1 MRRVLG
7 RAVRNRHRHAI
18 EQVSRRWRGGRR
30 DDSARTRRQILIS
43 TQAGTFTI
51 NKEDH
56 TVGNLLRMQLLRD
69 GDTRFAG
76 YQLPHPLEHV
86 CHVKVETAPGR
97 APVEVMGGAVTDL
110 RQEVEL
116 LDRGFRDE
124 CARAREEADA
134 RPMAALER
142 NLLIMP
148 PVAGE
153 GARGRDLAS
162 EMPPAGAAGRSRMGR
177 PTPPPPAAR
186 RSWAS

>member
-1 MRRVLG
+1 MN
-7 RAVRNRHRHAI
+7 APERHRSYQLD
-18 EQVSRRWRGGRR
+18 EGQ
-30 DDSARTRRQILIS
+30 ARMTYEPDQRVAS
-43 TQAGTFTI
+43 AGTFTI

-69 GDTRFAG
+69 SDTRFAG

-97 APVEVMGGAVTDL
+97 APIEVMGGAVTDL

-134 RPMAALER
+134 RPME
-142 NLLIMP
+142 
-148 PVAGE
+148 
-153 GARGRDLAS
+153 
-162 EMPPAGAAGRSRMGR
+162 
-177 PTPPPPAAR
+177 T
-186 RSWAS
+186 

>member
-1 MRRVLG
+1 MN
-7 RAVRNRHRHAI
+7 APERHRSYQLD
-18 EQVSRRWRGGRR
+18 EGQ
-30 DDSARTRRQILIS
+30 ARMTYEPDQRVAS
-43 TQAGTFTI
+43 AGTFTI

-86 CHVKVETAPGR
+86 CHVKVETTLGR
-97 APVEVMGGAVTDL
+97 APVEVMGAAVTDL

-134 RPMAALER
+134 RPME
-142 NLLIMP
+142 
-148 PVAGE
+148 
-153 GARGRDLAS
+153 
-162 EMPPAGAAGRSRMGR
+162 
-177 PTPPPPAAR
+177 T
-186 RSWAS
+186 

>member
-1 MRRVLG
+1 MN
-7 RAVRNRHRHAI
+7 APERHRSYQLD
-18 EQVSRRWRGGRR
+18 EGQVRMTYEPDQRVAS
-30 DDSARTRRQILIS
+30 
-43 TQAGTFTI
+43 AGTFTI

-134 RPMAALER
+134 RPME
-142 NLLIMP
+142 
-148 PVAGE
+148 
-153 GARGRDLAS
+153 
-162 EMPPAGAAGRSRMGR
+162 
-177 PTPPPPAAR
+177 T
-186 RSWAS
+186 

>member
-1 MRRVLG
+1 MN
-7 RAVRNRHRHAI
+7 APERHRSYQLD
-18 EQVSRRWRGGRR
+18 EGQ
-30 DDSARTRRQILIS
+30 ARMTYEPDQRVAS
-43 TQAGTFTI
+43 AGTFTI

-69 GDTRFAG
+69 SDTRFAG

-97 APVEVMGGAVTDL
+97 APVEVMGAAVTDL

-134 RPMAALER
+134 RPME
-142 NLLIMP
+142 
-148 PVAGE
+148 
-153 GARGRDLAS
+153 
-162 EMPPAGAAGRSRMGR
+162 
-177 PTPPPPAAR
+177 T
-186 RSWAS
+186 

>member
-1 MRRVLG
+1 MN
-7 RAVRNRHRHAI
+7 APERHRSYQLD
-18 EQVSRRWRGGRR
+18 EGQ
-30 DDSARTRRQILIS
+30 ARMTYEPDQRVAS
-43 TQAGTFTI
+43 AGTFTI

-116 LDRGFRDE
+116 LDPGFRDE

-134 RPMAALER
+134 RPME
-142 NLLIMP
+142 
-148 PVAGE
+148 
-153 GARGRDLAS
+153 
-162 EMPPAGAAGRSRMGR
+162 
-177 PTPPPPAAR
+177 T
-186 RSWAS
+186 

>member
-1 MRRVLG
+1 MN
-7 RAVRNRHRHAI
+7 APERHRSYQLD
-18 EQVSRRWRGGRR
+18 EGQ
-30 DDSARTRRQILIS
+30 ARMTYEPDQS
-43 TQAGTFTI
+43 VASAGTFTI

-134 RPMAALER
+134 RPME
-142 NLLIMP
+142 
-148 PVAGE
+148 
-153 GARGRDLAS
+153 
-162 EMPPAGAAGRSRMGR
+162 
-177 PTPPPPAAR
+177 T
-186 RSWAS
+186 

>member
-1 MRRVLG
+1 MN
-7 RAVRNRHRHAI
+7 APERHRSYQLD
-18 EQVSRRWRGGRR
+18 EGQ
-30 DDSARTRRQILIS
+30 ARMTYEPDQRVAS
-43 TQAGTFTI
+43 AGTFTI

-124 CARAREEADA
+124 CARAREEAGA
-134 RPMAALER
+134 RPME
-142 NLLIMP
+142 
-148 PVAGE
+148 
-153 GARGRDLAS
+153 
-162 EMPPAGAAGRSRMGR
+162 
-177 PTPPPPAAR
+177 T
-186 RSWAS
+186 

>member
-1 MRRVLG
+1 MN
-7 RAVRNRHRHAI
+7 APERHRSYQLD
-18 EQVSRRWRGGRR
+18 EGQ
-30 DDSARTRRQILIS
+30 ARMTYEPDQRVAS
-43 TQAGTFTI
+43 AGTFTI

-86 CHVKVETAPGR
+86 CHVKVESTPGR
-97 APVEVMGGAVTDL
+97 APVEVMGSAVTDL

-134 RPMAALER
+134 RPME
-142 NLLIMP
+142 
-148 PVAGE
+148 
-153 GARGRDLAS
+153 
-162 EMPPAGAAGRSRMGR
+162 
-177 PTPPPPAAR
+177 T
-186 RSWAS
+186 

>member
-1 MRRVLG
+1 MNAPERHQCYLLDDDEKRMTYAADE
-7 RAVRNRHRHAI
+7 RVRN
-18 EQVSRRWRGGRR
+18 
-30 DDSARTRRQILIS
+30 
-43 TQAGTFTI
+43 AGTFTI

-86 CHVKVETAPGR
+86 CHVKVETTPGR
-97 APVEVMGGAVTDL
+97 APVEVMGAAVTDL

-134 RPMAALER
+134 RPME
-142 NLLIMP
+142 
-148 PVAGE
+148 
-153 GARGRDLAS
+153 
-162 EMPPAGAAGRSRMGR
+162 
-177 PTPPPPAAR
+177 T
-186 RSWAS
+186 

>member
-1 MRRVLG
+1 MN
-7 RAVRNRHRHAI
+7 ATERHRSYQRA
-18 EQVSRRWRGGRR
+18 EGQ
-30 DDSARTRRQILIS
+30 ARMTYEPDQRVAS
-43 TQAGTFTI
+43 AGTFTI

-86 CHVKVETAPGR
+86 CHVKVETTPGR
-97 APVEVMGGAVTDL
+97 APVEVMGAAVTDL

-134 RPMAALER
+134 RPME
-142 NLLIMP
+142 
-148 PVAGE
+148 
-153 GARGRDLAS
+153 
-162 EMPPAGAAGRSRMGR
+162 
-177 PTPPPPAAR
+177 T
-186 RSWAS
+186 

>member
-1 MRRVLG
+1 MN
-7 RAVRNRHRHAI
+7 APERHRSYQLD
-18 EQVSRRWRGGRR
+18 ERQ
-30 DDSARTRRQILIS
+30 ARMTYEPDQRVAS
-43 TQAGTFTI
+43 AGTFTI

-134 RPMAALER
+134 RPME
-142 NLLIMP
+142 
-148 PVAGE
+148 
-153 GARGRDLAS
+153 
-162 EMPPAGAAGRSRMGR
+162 
-177 PTPPPPAAR
+177 T
-186 RSWAS
+186 

>member
-1 MRRVLG
+1 MN
-7 RAVRNRHRHAI
+7 APERHRSYQLD
-18 EQVSRRWRGGRR
+18 EGQ
-30 DDSARTRRQILIS
+30 ARMTYEPDQRVAS
-43 TQAGTFTI
+43 AGTFTI

-86 CHVKVETAPGR
+86 CHVNVETAPGR

-134 RPMAALER
+134 RPME
-142 NLLIMP
+142 
-148 PVAGE
+148 
-153 GARGRDLAS
+153 
-162 EMPPAGAAGRSRMGR
+162 
-177 PTPPPPAAR
+177 T
-186 RSWAS
+186 

>member
-1 MRRVLG
+1 MTYEPDQRV
-7 RAVRNRHRHAI
+7 A
-18 EQVSRRWRGGRR
+18 S
-30 DDSARTRRQILIS
+30 
-43 TQAGTFTI
+43 AGTFTI

-110 RQEVEL
+110 RQEVEPTTGASGTV
-116 LDRGFRDE
+116 R
-124 CARAREEADA
+124 ARARRPTRGSA
-134 RPMAALER
+134 RAGSRVSGHNAASG
-142 NLLIMP
+142 
-148 PVAGE
+148 GE
-153 GARGRDLAS
+153 GVAWSGWPRRCRPRARGRRGWS
-162 EMPPAGAAGRSRMGR
+162 R

>member
-1 MRRVLG
+1 MN
-7 RAVRNRHRHAI
+7 APERHRSYQLD
-18 EQVSRRWRGGRR
+18 EGQ
-30 DDSARTRRQILIS
+30 ARMTYEPDQRVAS
-43 TQAGTFTI
+43 AGTFTI

-97 APVEVMGGAVTDL
+97 APVEVMGSAVTDL

-134 RPMAALER
+134 RPME
-142 NLLIMP
+142 
-148 PVAGE
+148 
-153 GARGRDLAS
+153 
-162 EMPPAGAAGRSRMGR
+162 
-177 PTPPPPAAR
+177 T
-186 RSWAS
+186 

>member
-1 MRRVLG
+1 MRLPPYTMN
-7 RAVRNRHRHAI
+7 APERHRSYQLD
-18 EQVSRRWRGGRR
+18 EGQ
-30 DDSARTRRQILIS
+30 ARMTYEPDQRVAS
-43 TQAGTFTI
+43 AGTFTI

-86 CHVKVETAPGR
+86 CHVKVETTPGR
-97 APVEVMGGAVTDL
+97 APVEVMGAAVTDL

-134 RPMAALER
+134 RPME
-142 NLLIMP
+142 
-148 PVAGE
+148 
-153 GARGRDLAS
+153 
-162 EMPPAGAAGRSRMGR
+162 
-177 PTPPPPAAR
+177 T
-186 RSWAS
+186 

>member
-1 MRRVLG
+1 MN
-7 RAVRNRHRHAI
+7 APERHRSYQLD
-18 EQVSRRWRGGRR
+18 EGQ
-30 DDSARTRRQILIS
+30 ARMTYEPDQRVAS
-43 TQAGTFTI
+43 AGTFTI

-110 RQEVEL
+110 RQEGEL

-134 RPMAALER
+134 RPME
-142 NLLIMP
+142 
-148 PVAGE
+148 
-153 GARGRDLAS
+153 
-162 EMPPAGAAGRSRMGR
+162 
-177 PTPPPPAAR
+177 T
-186 RSWAS
+186 

>member
-1 MRRVLG
+1 M
-7 RAVRNRHRHAI
+7 A
-18 EQVSRRWRGGRR
+18 WRT
-30 DDSARTRRQILIS
+30 TRRFSTNTSQILIS

-69 GDTRFAG
+69 SDTRFAG

-134 RPMAALER
+134 RPME
-142 NLLIMP
+142 
-148 PVAGE
+148 
-153 GARGRDLAS
+153 
-162 EMPPAGAAGRSRMGR
+162 
-177 PTPPPPAAR
+177 T
-186 RSWAS
+186 

>member
-1 MRRVLG
+1 MN
-7 RAVRNRHRHAI
+7 APERHRSYQLD
-18 EQVSRRWRGGRR
+18 EGQ
-30 DDSARTRRQILIS
+30 ARMTYEPDQRVAS
-43 TQAGTFTI
+43 AGTFTI

-97 APVEVMGGAVTDL
+97 APIEVMGGAVTDL

-134 RPMAALER
+134 RPME
-142 NLLIMP
+142 
-148 PVAGE
+148 
-153 GARGRDLAS
+153 
-162 EMPPAGAAGRSRMGR
+162 
-177 PTPPPPAAR
+177 T
-186 RSWAS
+186 

>member
-1 MRRVLG
+1 MN
-7 RAVRNRHRHAI
+7 APERHRSYQLD
-18 EQVSRRWRGGRR
+18 EGQ
-30 DDSARTRRQILIS
+30 ARMTYEPDQRVAS
-43 TQAGTFTI
+43 AGTFTI

-86 CHVKVETAPGR
+86 CHVKVETTPGR
-97 APVEVMGGAVTDL
+97 APVEVMGAAVTDL

-134 RPMAALER
+134 RPME
-142 NLLIMP
+142 
-148 PVAGE
+148 
-153 GARGRDLAS
+153 
-162 EMPPAGAAGRSRMGR
+162 
-177 PTPPPPAAR
+177 T
-186 RSWAS
+186 

>member
-1 MRRVLG
+1 MN
-7 RAVRNRHRHAI
+7 APERHRSYQLD
-18 EQVSRRWRGGRR
+18 EGQ
-30 DDSARTRRQILIS
+30 ARMTYEPDQRVAS
-43 TQAGTFTI
+43 AGTFTI

-86 CHVKVETAPGR
+86 CHVKVETQPGR

-116 LDRGFRDE
+116 LDRSFRDE

-134 RPMAALER
+134 RPME
-142 NLLIMP
+142 
-148 PVAGE
+148 
-153 GARGRDLAS
+153 
-162 EMPPAGAAGRSRMGR
+162 
-177 PTPPPPAAR
+177 T
-186 RSWAS
+186 

>member
-1 MRRVLG
+1 MN
-7 RAVRNRHRHAI
+7 APERHRSY
-18 EQVSRRWRGGRR
+18 QL
-30 DDSARTRRQILIS
+30 DDGQARMTYEPDQRVAS
-43 TQAGTFTI
+43 AGTFTI

-86 CHVKVETAPGR
+86 CHVKVETTPGR
-97 APVEVMGGAVTDL
+97 APVEVMGSAVTDL

-134 RPMAALER
+134 RPME
-142 NLLIMP
+142 
-148 PVAGE
+148 
-153 GARGRDLAS
+153 
-162 EMPPAGAAGRSRMGR
+162 
-177 PTPPPPAAR
+177 T
-186 RSWAS
+186 